1 MENFVTRIRAHTAM
15 QFYSPKVKGL
25 PGQSEPLHN
34 WRLEQ
39 YAQDHRKSDPGD
51 LRADNERG
59 SRPAGDSEISAAA

>member
-15 QFYSPKVKGL
+15 QFASPVVKGL

-39 YAQDHRKSDPGD
+39 YAQNHRKSDPGA
-51 LRADNERG
+51 LRA
-59 SRPAGDSEISAAA
+59 AGEPEAAVARHSEISAAA